1 MHLLSGSDPSSK
13 QQKGG
18 GGVDSSGEEQSDL
31 DFKTEG
37 LLARQLLRTPSDG
50 GQQSRNPVSHV
61 KMRNKP
67 HRARGVPLI
76 QRPYFQGK
84 SGPVVG
90 GTDCEAKQNL
100 GGKVLSLDGLE
111 PGAVWWDAVC
121 SGIGREWG

>member
-1 MHLLSGSDPSSK
+1 M
-13 QQKGG
+13 
-18 GGVDSSGEEQSDL
+18 DSSGEEQSDL

-37 LLARQLLRTPSDG
+37 LLARQLLRTASDG
-50 GQQSRNPVSHV
+50 GQQSRDPAAGAVSRV

-90 GTDCEAKQNL
+90 GTDLEAKQNL

-111 PGAVWWDAVC
+111 SAAVWWDAVC
-121 SGIGREWG
+121 SGIGREWGEKDRV